1 MKPSTERLPGRTAV
15 PEIVRSARHLRGGHR
30 RNGRPAVF
38 VCLATVAALACSP
51 APQVDPEVALTID
64 GETVAYD
71 VFDSYLRLELGSEDL
86 ALDDTVKARLFDRF
100 IDEQLLIRLA
110 IERGLVPPRGQTPD
124 QRQALAFLVRDFRRG
139 GATDVEVQ
147 AYYEAHRA
155 DFERGEEARL
165 RQILAYELE
174 VANQALAAL
183 EEGGDFVEVAARFSQ
198 GPRAHLGGDQGRL
211 SQDDLPPDF
220 VDAIEGLAPGD
231 FSPVVSA
238 DYGFHIFQVVE
249 RFPAEILPVEAVA
262 DEIREILARQEFDTL
277 VESFFAEARERYNVT
292 VVTDNLP
299 FNYRGS
305 YHDDP
310 QQPSS

>member
-1 MKPSTERLPGRTAV
+1 MRPPIGRQPGRTAV
-15 PEIVRSARHLRGGHR
+15 WKTVRSSRQPDR
-30 RNGRPAVF
+30 RSRE
-38 VCLATVAALACSP
+38 VAALALAFLAPLVVFSCSP
-51 APQVDPEVALTID
+51 GPQVDPEVALTID

-71 VFDSYLRLELGSEDL
+71 VFDGYLRLQLGSEDL
-86 ALDDTVKARLFDRF
+86 GLDDTVKARLFDRF
-100 IDEQLLIRLA
+100 IDEQLLIRLS

-124 QRQALAFLVRDFRRG
+124 QRQAMAFLVRDFQRRG
-139 GATDVEVQ
+139 VTEAEVR

-155 DFERGEEARL
+155 DFERAEEARL
-165 RQILAYELE
+165 RQILVYDLE

-183 EEGGDFVEVAARFSQ
+183 EAGDDFVDVAARFSQ

-211 SQDDLPPDF
+211 SQSDLPSDF
-220 VDAIEGLAPGD
+220 LDAIEGLDPGD
-231 FSPVVSA
+231 FSAVVSA

-249 RFPAEILPVEAVA
+249 RFPAEVLPVEMVT
-262 DEIREILARQEFDTL
+262 DEIREVLARQEFDTL

-310 QQPSS
+310 QQP